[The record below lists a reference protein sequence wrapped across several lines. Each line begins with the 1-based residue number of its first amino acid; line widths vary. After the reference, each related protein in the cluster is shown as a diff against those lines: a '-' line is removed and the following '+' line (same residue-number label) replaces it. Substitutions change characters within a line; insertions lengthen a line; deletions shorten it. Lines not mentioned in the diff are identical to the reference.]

1 MLDQKDTIP
10 RPVYED
16 DERKDVLA
24 KMASPVPSPTVCVYT
39 PSPTVGPRDTKGE
52 RAIRKVIN

>member
-1 MLDQKDTIP
+1 MLDQKETIP

-24 KMASPVPSPTVCVYT
+24 KMASPVPSPTV
-39 PSPTVGPRDTKGE
+39 GPRDTKGE